1 MKFIFSVL
9 IAVFFCN
16 LGLLFLKNIHMNQFV
31 LVMIGAIVIVG
42 GVILYAVISTA
53 TGMEEDA
60 NNNYI
65 PDWIEKKFPSI
76 FKSSKDLD

>member
-1 MKFIFSVL
+1 MSEIV
-9 IAVFFCN
+9 I
-16 LGLLFLKNIHMNQFV
+16 II
-31 LVMIGAIVIVG
+31 IGAVALVG

-53 TGMEEDA
+53 TGLEEDE
-60 NNNYI
+60 NQNYI

>member
-1 MKFIFSVL
+1 MSEIV
-9 IAVFFCN
+9 IV
-16 LGLLFLKNIHMNQFV
+16 I
-31 LVMIGAIVIVG
+31 IGAVILVG

-53 TGMEEDA
+53 TGFEKDE
-60 NNNYI
+60 NQNYI

>member
-1 MKFIFSVL
+1 MDDIV
-9 IAVFFCN
+9 I
-16 LGLLFLKNIHMNQFV
+16 
-31 LVMIGAIVIVG
+31 VMIGAVVLVG

-53 TGMEEDA
+53 TGLEKDE

-65 PDWIEKKFPSI
+65 PDWIERKFPSI

>member
-1 MKFIFSVL
+1 MSEL
-9 IAVFFCN
+9 IIV
-16 LGLLFLKNIHMNQFV
+16 I
-31 LVMIGAIVIVG
+31 IGAVVLVG

-60 NNNYI
+60 NQNYI
-65 PDWIEKKFPSI
+65 PDWIEKKFPKI

>member
-1 MKFIFSVL
+1 MSEITIV
-9 IAVFFCN
+9 I
-16 LGLLFLKNIHMNQFV
+16 
-31 LVMIGAIVIVG
+31 IGAVVLVG

-53 TGMEEDA
+53 TGMEEDE

-65 PDWIEKKFPSI
+65 PDWIERKFPSI

>member
-1 MKFIFSVL
+1 MSEIV
-9 IAVFFCN
+9 IVT
-16 LGLLFLKNIHMNQFV
+16 
-31 LVMIGAIVIVG
+31 IGAVILVG

-53 TGMEEDA
+53 TGLEKDE
-60 NNNYI
+60 NQNYI